1 MKKTFNGSFKR
12 KTEIA
17 QYNAAL
23 MISSAIKGT
32 SCGRLYQELRLESLA
47 DGRWFRRVFFSHK
60 IKPRLLRSYLQ
71 TYYNAVSE
79 GAYLT
84 HLTTQ
89 NKIKPIPARTKV
101 FENSLFPYYIKEW
114 SKHNNKIGNIKP
126 INLK

>member
-17 QYNAAL
+17 QYKAAL
-23 MISSAIKGT
+23 MISGAIKGT
-32 SCGRLYQELRLESLA
+32 SCGRLYQELGLESLA

-79 GAYLT
+79 GQHRIKLSQSLQEPKYLRILCSYIT
-84 HLTTQ
+84 LRNGVNTT
-89 NKIKPIPARTKV
+89 TKL
-101 FENSLFPYYIKEW
+101 EI
-114 SKHNNKIGNIKP
+114 
-126 INLK
+126 